1 MYIPYPNPA
10 INKNNNPESI
20 GKDKSGGVRLMLGAG
35 GPELPAS
42 ACPSIIAL
50 IKKHSAVGAN
60 IFIFLTIWGRIISA
74 KVMIYFK

>member
-1 MYIPYPNPA
+1 MKIPYPKPA

-20 GKDKSGGVRLMLGAG
+20 GNDRSGGVRPMFGGG

-50 IKKHSAVGAN
+50 IKKHSATGAN

-74 KVMIYFK
+74 KVLI